1 MVLYSENHIWFDRE
15 NNTLGL
21 SEFAVRALGGVE
33 HFELCGN
40 GDLLR
45 ADEPFG
51 SLESAKMVMELIS
64 PVSGRVVAVN
74 RYPDGADWLL
84 AIELVAPVGKMMD
97 KEEYDAF
104 VAKHFA

>member
-1 MVLYSENHIWFDRE
+1 MVLYSENHIWLDRE

-21 SEFAVRALGGVE
+21 SEFAVRVLGGVE

-40 GDLLR
+40 GDLIR

-74 RYPDGADWLL
+74 RYPSGTDWLL
-84 AIELVAPVGKMMD
+84 EIEPGASIGKMMD

-104 VAKHFA
+104 VAKFFA